1 VTRTSRVPALI
12 DWLTAA
18 FQASPALGAATPPV
32 AVYDGPV
39 ATAQPAQLVLW
50 VGLQDPDNP
59 GANEAATFEQA
70 RSDLGQATRDEM
82 SIIRCTAEAWP
93 GTDDIRTARTAAF
106 GIVAAAEAI
115 IRGDTTGFGGN
126 AALAAPGVTGGV
138 LLQNNVQGSGA
149 VARVT
154 FDVIFRSFT

>member
-1 VTRTSRVPALI
+1 MPSKVPALI

-18 FQASPALGAATPPV
+18 FTASPALGAATPPV
-32 AVYDGPV
+32 AVYDGP
-39 ATAQPAQLVLW
+39 ATTSANDKLLLW

-59 GANEAATFEQA
+59 GPDEAATFEQA
-70 RSDLGQATRDEM
+70 RSDLGYSTRDEM
-82 SIIRCTAEAWP
+82 SVIRCTAEAW
-93 GTDDIRTARTAAF
+93 GGMDARTVRVAAF
-106 GIVAAAEAI
+106 AIVAAVETLV
-115 IRGDTTGFGGN
+115 RSDTTNFGGN

-138 LLQNNVQGSGA
+138 LLQNNPAEGN

>member
-1 VTRTSRVPALI
+1 VASKVPALI
-12 DWLTAA
+12 DWLVTA
-18 FQASPALGAATPPV
+18 FTASPALGAAAPPV
-32 AVYDGPV
+32 AVYDGP
-39 ATAQPAQLVLW
+39 ATTSAGDKLLLW

-70 RSDLGQATRDEM
+70 RSDLGYSTRDEM
-82 SIIRCTAEAWP
+82 SIIRCTAEAW
-93 GTDDIRTARTAAF
+93 GGMDVRTVRVAAF

-115 IRGDTTGFGGN
+115 IRSDTTNFGGN

-138 LLQNNVQGSGA
+138 LLQGNPVEGMQ
-149 VARVT
+149 ARVT

>member
-1 VTRTSRVPALI
+1 MPSRVPALI
-12 DWLTAA
+12 DWLVTA
-18 FQASPALGAATPPV
+18 FTASPALGAATPPV

-39 ATAQPAQLVLW
+39 TTAAPAQLILW
-50 VGLQDPDNP
+50 VGVQDPDSE
-59 GANEAATFEQA
+59 GAAEAAVFEQA
-70 RSDLGQATRDEM
+70 RSDLGQAARDET

-93 GTDDIRTARTAAF
+93 GTDDVRTARVAAF
-106 GIVAAAEAI
+106 AITAAAETI
-115 IRGDTTGFGGN
+115 IRADATNFGGN

-138 LLQNNVQGSGA
+138 LLQNNVQGVGA

>member
-1 VTRTSRVPALI
+1 MPSKVPALI

-18 FQASPALGAATPPV
+18 FTTSPALGAAVPPV
-32 AVYDGPV
+32 AVYDGP
-39 ATAQPAQLVLW
+39 ATTSANDKLLLW
-50 VGLQDPDNP
+50 VGLQDPGSP
-59 GANEAATFEQA
+59 GFVEAATFEQA
-70 RSDLGQATRDEM
+70 RSDLGQATRDEI
-82 SIIRCTAEAWP
+82 SIIRCTAEAWS
-93 GTDDIRTARTAAF
+93 GADDVRTVRVAAF

-115 IRGDTTGFGGN
+115 IRGDLTNFGGN

-138 LLQNNVQGSGA
+138 LLQNNTQQGA

>member
-1 VTRTSRVPALI
+1 MASKVPALI
-12 DWLTAA
+12 DWLVAA
-18 FQASPALGAATPPV
+18 FTTSPALGQAVPPV

-39 ATAQPAQLVLW
+39 VTAADDKLILW
-50 VGLQDPDNP
+50 VGVQDPDSD
-59 GANEAATFEQA
+59 GAAEAAVFEQA
-70 RSDLGQATRDEM
+70 RSDLGQATRDET
-82 SIIRCTAEAWP
+82 SIIRCAAEAWP
-93 GTDDIRTARTAAF
+93 GTDDVRTARVAAF
-106 GIVAAAEAI
+106 AISAAAENI
-115 IRGDTTGFGGN
+115 IRADTTKFGGN

>member
-1 VTRTSRVPALI
+1 MPSKVPALI
-12 DWLTAA
+12 DWLVTA
-18 FQASPALGAATPPV
+18 FTASAALGAATPPV
-32 AVYDGPV
+32 AVYDGP
-39 ATAQPAQLVLW
+39 ATTSANDKLLLW

-59 GANEAATFEQA
+59 GPDEAATFEQA
-70 RSDLGQATRDEM
+70 RSDLGQSTRDEL
-82 SIIRCTAEAWP
+82 SIIRCTAEAW
-93 GTDDIRTARTAAF
+93 GGMDARTVRVAVF

-115 IRGDTTGFGGN
+115 IRGDTTNFGGN

-138 LLQNNVQGSGA
+138 LLQNNPAEGN